1 MCLDVQNQERIE
13 LVKFNSYLRMTGVL
27 ACSPVLRLHKGWNWE
42 FERAMTHE
50 NCWNSGLLELA
61 GLLLQPHRC
70 VSVHQAGEG
79 AEWVHDGV
87 YRPWFHCVS
96 CWLKH
101 QVIWDW
107 RLCLL
112 RSRRA
117 VSHATDYLCQRGE
130 SQVPPWWV
138 GSELVLSEV
147 NNRVFRPLCF
157 SVPYSQTFSVK
168 TVWIANH

>member
-1 MCLDVQNQERIE
+1 MSRIRSELNLLNLIPTSEWLGYWRAHQSCVCIKDKTGNLKGQWLMRIAEILGFWSSNGFSHSTMAVQAFGRQE
-13 LVKFNSYLRMTGVL
+13 
-27 ACSPVLRLHKGWNWE
+27 
-42 FERAMTHE
+42 
-50 NCWNSGLLELA
+50 
-61 GLLLQPHRC
+61 Q
-70 VSVHQAGEG
+70 
-79 AEWVHDGV
+79 AEWVQGGIH
-87 YRPWFHCVS
+87 RPWFHSAS

-117 VSHATDYLCQRGE
+117 ISRATDYLYQRQE
-130 SQVPPWWV
+130 SHIPPRWV
-138 GSELVLSEV
+138 GSELMLSEV

-168 TVWIANH
+168 TV